1 MGPICGTRNPIV
13 DRTGL
18 EGTYQFDLEF
28 SHPRFPSDRPELGVA
43 LQQQLGL
50 KLERRKEPMDV
61 LVIDHLERAFAQLIA
76 RIRDTAATR
85 VLWP

>member
-1 MGPICGTRNPIV
+1 MRGTGVTALIVFILAVGAGIRHEDPIV

-18 EGTYQFDLEF
+18 EGTYQFNLEF
-28 SHPRFPSDRPELGVA
+28 GHPEFPSDRPELGVA

-61 LVIDHLERAFAQLIA
+61 LVIDHVEK
-76 RIRDTAATR
+76 
-85 VLWP
+85 PSPN